1 MKFFRRHTTV
11 AVREL
16 PDDDLCAM
24 IATGDH
30 RESEAAFT
38 ELYGRY
44 ARRIHAY
51 CSRILSDQQ
60 DAEDVFQETFIRF
73 HHTLRKKKS
82 EEGEPTLNRNTSG
95 LLFTIAR
102 NLCLNQKQR
111 NIRWQAEQVENDML
125 HAWDKPYEQKE
136 MVELITTALELLPE
150 DYREA
155 FVLREYDG
163 LPYNEI
169 AELTGASLATA
180 KIRVFRAKE
189 KLRKILEPYLRD
201 NQLND

>member
-1 MKFFRRHTTV
+1 
-11 AVREL
+11 
-16 PDDDLCAM
+16 M
-24 IATGDH
+24 IATGSH
-30 RESEAAFT
+30 RESESAFT

-60 DAEDVFQETFIRF
+60 DAEDIFQETFIRF
-73 HHTLRKKKS
+73 HNTLRKKDADELDPK
-82 EEGEPTLNRNTSG
+82 LNRNTSG

-111 NIRWQAEQVENDML
+111 NIRWQAEQIESDMV

-150 DYREA
+150 EYREA

-163 LPYNEI
+163 LPYNEV
-169 AELTGASLATA
+169 AELTGATLATA

-201 NQLND
+201 SQLND